1 MQQHN
6 HKKMNTLTDAYLK
19 VAFLAINSKQS
30 FEDFFKLNESID
42 TIINHID
49 ALSQEHIDIYENK
62 NENEDPDIMQYIH
75 VAKAAIESGQSFEEF
90 FQLTESIDR
99 VNGRIDEVIAS
110 TSLMHHTS
118 LMHTTASIL
127 PTSVVETNP
136 LQMVSTTSSM
146 HPTSSSMHPTSEQ
159 PAFGE
164 LEEEEYI
171 LMKHQFLHGSQQY
184 WIDEHN
190 NLYNDYNEKIGIIV
204 NTNTVIFN

>member
-1 MQQHN
+1 
-6 HKKMNTLTDAYLK
+6 MNTLTDAYLK

-62 NENEDPDIMQYIH
+62 NENEDVDPDIMQYIH
-75 VAKAAIESGQSFEEF
+75 VAKAAIESGQSFEDF

-99 VNGRIDEVIAS
+99 VNERIDEVIALSMHPTS
-110 TSLMHHTS
+110 T
-118 LMHTTASIL
+118 IL
-127 PTSVVETNP
+127 PTSGVDMNMSQIV
-136 LQMVSTTSSM
+136 
-146 HPTSSSMHPTSEQ
+146 PTSSSMHPTSEQ

>member
-1 MQQHN
+1 
-6 HKKMNTLTDAYLK
+6 MNTLTDAYLK

-49 ALSQEHIDIYENK
+49 ALSQQHIDIYENK
-62 NENEDPDIMQYIH
+62 NEDVDPDIMQYIH
-75 VAKAAIESGQSFEEF
+75 VAKAAVESGQSFEEF

-99 VNGRIDEVIAS
+99 VNERIDEVIAS
-110 TSLMHHTS
+110 TS

-146 HPTSSSMHPTSEQ
+146 HPTFSMHPTSSSEQ

>member
-1 MQQHN
+1 
-6 HKKMNTLTDAYLK
+6 MNTLTDAYLK

-62 NENEDPDIMQYIH
+62 NENEDVDPDIMQYIH

-99 VNGRIDEVIAS
+99 VNGRIDEVIALS
-110 TSLMHHTS
+110 MHPTS
-118 LMHTTASIL
+118 SIL
-127 PTSVVETNP
+127 PTSSMHPTTSILPTSGVDMNMS
-136 LQMVSTTSSM
+136 QIVSTSYSM

>member
-1 MQQHN
+1 MRLLQMHN

-19 VAFLAINSKQS
+19 VAYLAINSKQS

-42 TIINHID
+42 TIVNHID
-49 ALSQEHIDIYENK
+49 ALSQQHIDIYENE
-62 NENEDPDIMQYIH
+62 NENVDPDIMQYIH
-75 VAKAAIESGQSFEEF
+75 VAKAAIESGQSFEDF

-99 VNGRIDEVIAS
+99 VNERIDEVIAS
-110 TSLMHHTS
+110 TSSMH
-118 LMHTTASIL
+118 
-127 PTSVVETNP
+127 PTSVVETN
-136 LQMVSTTSSM
+136 LIQV
-146 HPTSSSMHPTSEQ
+146 HPTSSIINPTSEQ
-159 PAFGE
+159 PTFGE

>member
-1 MQQHN
+1 MQSLLMLLLQMHN

-19 VAFLAINSKQS
+19 VAYLAISSKQS

-62 NENEDPDIMQYIH
+62 NENEDVDPDIMQYIH
-75 VAKAAIESGQSFEEF
+75 VAKAAIESGQSFEDF

-99 VNGRIDEVIAS
+99 VNERIDEVIAS
-110 TSLMHHTS
+110 TSSMH
-118 LMHTTASIL
+118 
-127 PTSVVETNP
+127 PTSVVEINQISIP
-136 LQMVSTTSSM
+136 STSSM
-146 HPTSSSMHPTSEQ
+146 NPTSEQ

-204 NTNTVIFN
+204 NSNTVIFN

>member
-1 MQQHN
+1 
-6 HKKMNTLTDAYLK
+6 MNTLTDAYLK

-49 ALSQEHIDIYENK
+49 ALSQRNIDIYEN
-62 NENEDPDIMQYIH
+62 ENEYVDPDIMQYIH
-75 VAKAAIESGQSFEEF
+75 VAKAAIESGQSFEDF
-90 FQLTESIDR
+90 FQLNESIDR
-99 VNGRIDEVIAS
+99 VNERIREVIAS
-110 TSLMHHTS
+110 
-118 LMHTTASIL
+118 
-127 PTSVVETNP
+127 
-136 LQMVSTTSSM
+136 TSSM
-146 HPTSSSMHPTSEQ
+146 HPTSTMHPTSEQ

>member
-1 MQQHN
+1 MRVLPMHN

-49 ALSQEHIDIYENK
+49 ALSQQQVDIYDDSENV
-62 NENEDPDIMQYIH
+62 DPDIMQYIH
-75 VAKAAIESGQSFEEF
+75 VAKAAIESGQSFEDF

-99 VNGRIDEVIAS
+99 VNERVDEVIAS
-110 TSLMHHTS
+110 SSKVHPTSD
-118 LMHTTASIL
+118 SIHS
-127 PTSVVETNP
+127 TSVVEMNL
-136 LQMVSTTSSM
+136 LQMHPTSSSM

-190 NLYNDYNEKIGIIV
+190 NLYNDCNEKIGTIV
-204 NTNTVIFN
+204 NSNTVIFN